1 MIGNPR
7 GRRRSAEKSG
17 TAGKV
22 TPTPGD
28 VVAMAK
34 VQRLTEKQLSKR
46 LPEVVAAVLQ
56 CLNSKEKLGARKV
69 VNAVG
74 PDGLPLYPLLKKDND
89 FSAVDSGLRKITKL
103 EARRKWD
110 LQSVQSTDTELHE
123 QAKQIVVRSSGAAHL
138 PQRKAER
145 CD

>member
-17 TAGKV
+17 TVGKV

-145 CD
+145 CG

>member
-34 VQRLTEKQLSKR
+34 VQRLTEKQLAKR
-46 LPEVVAAVLQ
+46 LPEVAAAVLQ

-123 QAKQIVVRSSGAAHL
+123 QAKQIVVRSSETAHL

-145 CD
+145 CG

>member
-74 PDGLPLYPLLKKDND
+74 PDGLPLYPLLKKDNGYT
-89 FSAVDSGLRKITKL
+89 AVDSGLRKITKL

-145 CD
+145 CG

>member
-7 GRRRSAEKSG
+7 VGGVVEKSG
-17 TAGKV
+17 TVGKV
-22 TPTPGD
+22 TPTTGD
-28 VVAMAK
+28 AVAMAK
-34 VQRLTEKQLSKR
+34 VQRLTEKQLAKR
-46 LPEVVAAVLQ
+46 RPEVAAAVLQ
-56 CLNSKEKLGARKV
+56 CLKSKKYLGAQKV

-110 LQSVQSTDTELHE
+110 LHKVQTLNYTN
-123 QAKQIVVRSSGAAHL
+123 KQIKLLSDHQEPHI
-138 PQRKAER
+138 PQRKAKR
-145 CD
+145 CG

>member
-34 VQRLTEKQLSKR
+34 VQRLTEKQLAKR
-46 LPEVVAAVLQ
+46 LPEVAAAVLQ

-123 QAKQIVVRSSGAAHL
+123 QAMQIVVRSAAHL

-145 CD
+145 CG

>member
-1 MIGNPR
+1 
-7 GRRRSAEKSG
+7 
-17 TAGKV
+17 
-22 TPTPGD
+22 
-28 VVAMAK
+28 
-34 VQRLTEKQLSKR
+34 
-46 LPEVVAAVLQ
+46 
-56 CLNSKEKLGARKV
+56 
-69 VNAVG
+69 
-74 PDGLPLYPLLKKDND
+74 LLKKDND

-145 CD
+145 CG

>member
-1 MIGNPR
+1 
-7 GRRRSAEKSG
+7 
-17 TAGKV
+17 V

-34 VQRLTEKQLSKR
+34 VQRLTEKELAKR
-46 LPEVVAAVLQ
+46 RPEVAAAVLQ

-110 LQSVQSTDTELHE
+110 LQSVQSTDTELHK
-123 QAKQIVVRSSGAAHL
+123 QAKQIVVKSSGPAHL
-138 PQRKAER
+138 PQKAER
-145 CD
+145 CG

>member
-34 VQRLTEKQLSKR
+34 VQRLTEKQLAKR
-46 LPEVVAAVLQ
+46 LPEVAAAVLQ

-74 PDGLPLYPLLKKDND
+74 PDGLPLYPLLKKDNGYT
-89 FSAVDSGLRKITKL
+89 AVDSGLRKITKL

-145 CD
+145 CG

>member
-34 VQRLTEKQLSKR
+34 VQRLTEKQLAKR
-46 LPEVVAAVLQ
+46 LPEVAAAVLQ

-74 PDGLPLYPLLKKDND
+74 PDGLPLYPCSRKTMT
-89 FSAVDSGLRKITKL
+89 SPPGLRKITKL

-145 CD
+145 CG

>member
-74 PDGLPLYPLLKKDND
+74 P
-89 FSAVDSGLRKITKL
+89 
-103 EARRKWD
+103 
-110 LQSVQSTDTELHE
+110 SVPVAQ
-123 QAKQIVVRSSGAAHL
+123 
-138 PQRKAER
+138 ER
-145 CD
+145 Q

>member
-46 LPEVVAAVLQ
+46 LPEVAAAVLQ

-74 PDGLPLYPLLKKDND
+74 PDGLPLYLLLKKDNGYT
-89 FSAVDSGLRKITKL
+89 AVDSGLRKITKL

-145 CD
+145 CG

>member
-1 MIGNPR
+1 MIGKPR

-34 VQRLTEKQLSKR
+34 VQRLTEKQLAKR
-46 LPEVVAAVLQ
+46 LPEVAAAVLQ

-123 QAKQIVVRSSGAAHL
+123 QAKQIVVKSSVAAHL
-138 PQRKAER
+138 PQKAER
-145 CD
+145 CG

>member
-34 VQRLTEKQLSKR
+34 VQRLTEKQLAKR
-46 LPEVVAAVLQ
+46 LPEVAAAVLQ

-123 QAKQIVVRSSGAAHL
+123 QAKQIVVKSSVAAHL
-138 PQRKAER
+138 PQKAER
-145 CD
+145 CG

>member
-1 MIGNPR
+1 M
-7 GRRRSAEKSG
+7 
-17 TAGKV
+17 

-34 VQRLTEKQLSKR
+34 VQRLTEKQLAKR
-46 LPEVVAAVLQ
+46 RPEVAAAVLQ
-56 CLNSKEKLGARKV
+56 CLKSKKKLGAQKV

-74 PDGLPLYPLLKKDND
+74 PDGLPMYPLLKKDND

-123 QAKQIVVRSSGAAHL
+123 QANQIVVRSSGAAHL

-145 CD
+145 CG

>member
-110 LQSVQSTDTELHE
+110 LQSVQSTDTELHK
-123 QAKQIVVRSSGAAHL
+123 QAKQIVVKSSGAAHL
-138 PQRKAER
+138 PQKAER
-145 CD
+145 CG